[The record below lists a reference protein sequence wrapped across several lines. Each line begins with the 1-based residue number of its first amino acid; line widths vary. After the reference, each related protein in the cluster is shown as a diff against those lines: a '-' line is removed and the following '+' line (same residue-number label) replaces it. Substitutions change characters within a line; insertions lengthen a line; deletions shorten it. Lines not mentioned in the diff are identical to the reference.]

1 MRYFT
6 LLLFFLV
13 CFTGLKAQV
22 QYGTLDYTRSV
33 EREMEV
39 QGMEENKEL
48 KAMLAKM
55 AASGAFTENYRATF
69 NPDGFT
75 FVEVPKEATT
85 MESEMGGG
93 MVVMIQTGGEEP
105 SQYST
110 NLKKGEVLNSEFIL
124 DKRFLIS
131 GKPEQLDWQLTG
143 ESIPP
148 SDATVGLELKVATAI
163 TKAGDTIT
171 AGYAPSLPVQVG
183 PQNYYGLPGAIITLS
198 IPQKDGGEVVFR
210 ATSMSISQE
219 PLPLVLPTEGK
230 KISLEKFRS
239 EQKKRS
245 KTMTRT
251 IMH

>member
-1 MRYFT
+1 MRYFI
-6 LLLFFLV
+6 LLLFFLTCV
-13 CFTGLKAQV
+13 TALNAQV
-22 QYGTLDYTRSV
+22 QYGTIDYTRSV
-33 EREMEV
+33 EREMEI

-69 NPDGFT
+69 SPDGFT
-75 FVEVPKEATT
+75 FVQVPKEATR

-93 MVVMIQTGGEEP
+93 MVVMIQAGGEEP
-105 SQYST
+105 SEFST
-110 NLKKGEVLNSEFIL
+110 DLKKGEVLNSDFIL

-131 GKPEQLDWQLTG
+131 GKTEQLDWKMTG
-143 ESIPP
+143 ETVPP
-148 SDATVGLELKVATAI
+148 SDATVGLDLKIATAI

-183 PQNYYGLPGAIITLS
+183 PQNYYGLPGAIITLT
-198 IPQKDGGEVVFR
+198 IPQEDGGQVVFR
-210 ATSMSISQE
+210 ATSLSVSQE

-230 KISLEKFRS
+230 KISLEKFRN
-239 EQKKRS
+239 ERKKRS

-251 IMH
+251 ITH